1 MHNKYNQSRKSI
13 TRISYLYCSHSKKQ
27 LTTYC
32 TVMNGEHFCKS
43 TSQTL
48 THPNVN
54 DIPSAPVQSATHSL
68 APSLF
73 A

>member
-27 LTTYC
+27 LTMC
-32 TVMNGEHFCKS
+32 FCKS